1 MPAHIKKFAIEIDS
15 CYNFLGKL
23 LKLRAKTLE
32 RGYTQSV
39 KRRKILILCID
50 AGSHDYLAASTLPT
64 FQKLADAGFYRH
76 ANAVIPSVTNVNN
89 VSIATGTFPDT
100 HGITTNYHVDRTT
113 GKGEFIEDN
122 RFLLA
127 PTLFEI
133 AKASKFADKTALFV
147 TKKKLLRNVGNG
159 VLILLSPLKHHPLN
173 TFRWLDRLNRFI
185 QSKSTGGS
193 WRAVRETLR
202 RDDPELV
209 YCSTTDW
216 VQHKYAPDAEPSQRH
231 LAVLDQIISDIVD
244 DDPAREIYITADHG
258 MLEKTTA
265 LDPGRLLT
273 EQGIPASAIPIIKDR
288 YIAHHGNLGGA
299 AYVFLKNRAD
309 TPKAVEKLL
318 STPGI
323 EEAYAA
329 EDAASRFR
337 LHRERIGDI
346 FVLADETT
354 VFGELET
361 AVEPTSVR
369 SHGSRHESYVP
380 IIGYNSPW
388 SATDFEYN
396 LDIGRLF
403 LESLR

>member
-1 MPAHIKKFAIEIDS
+1 M
-15 CYNFLGKL
+15 
-23 LKLRAKTLE
+23 
-32 RGYTQSV
+32 
-39 KRRKILILCID
+39 KRRKVLILCID
-50 AGSHDYLAASTLPT
+50 AGSHEYLAASDLPT
-64 FQKLADAGFYRH
+64 IRQLAKTGFYVH

-89 VSIATGTFPDT
+89 VSIATGTFPKT

-147 TKKKLLRNVGNG
+147 TKKKLLRMLETGADIAVAAEAPPPEYIQMAGEVEPIYSIEINWW
-159 VLILLSPLKHHPLN
+159 LL
-173 TFRWLDRLNRFI
+173 
-185 QSKSTGGS
+185 
-193 WRAVRETLR
+193 RAVRETLR

-216 VQHKYAPDAEPSQRH
+216 VQHKYAPDAEPSQLH
-231 LAVLDQIISDIVD
+231 LAILDQIIGEIVD
-244 DDPAREIYITADHG
+244 DDPEREIYITADHG
-258 MLEKTTA
+258 MLAKTTA
-265 LDPGRLLT
+265 IDPGRVLT
-273 EQGIPASAIPIIKDR
+273 ENGIPASAIPIIKDR
-288 YIAHHGNLGGA
+288 YVAHHGNLGGA
-299 AYVFLKNRAD
+299 AYVFLKNRAEI
-309 TPKAVEKLL
+309 PEAVQQLL

-323 EEAYAA
+323 QEVYAA
-329 EDAASRFR
+329 EDAAQTFR
-337 LHRERIGDI
+337 LHPERIGDI

-361 AVEPTSVR
+361 AVEPTNVR

-396 LDIGRLF
+396 VDVGRLF
-403 LESLR
+403 LESLL

>member
-1 MPAHIKKFAIEIDS
+1 MREWSYI
-15 CYNFLGKL
+15 
-23 LKLRAKTLE
+23 
-32 RGYTQSV
+32 QSV

-50 AGSHDYLAASTLPT
+50 AGSHDYLAASNLPT
-64 FQKLADAGFYRH
+64 LQKLAKAGFYRH

-89 VSIATGTFPDT
+89 VSIATGTFPET

-113 GKGEFIEDN
+113 NRGEFIEDN

-133 AKASKFADKTALFV
+133 AKTSKFADKTALFV
-147 TKKKLLRNVGNG
+147 TKKKLLRMLEAGADIAVAAEAPPPEYIEIAGEVEPIYSIEINWW
-159 VLILLSPLKHHPLN
+159 LL
-173 TFRWLDRLNRFI
+173 
-185 QSKSTGGS
+185 
-193 WRAVRETLR
+193 RAVRETLR
-202 RDDPELV
+202 RDDPEFV

-231 LAVLDQIISDIVD
+231 LAILDQIIGEIVEA
-244 DDPAREIYITADHG
+244 DPEREIYITADHG
-258 MLEKTTA
+258 MFAKTTA

-273 EQGIPASAIPIIKDR
+273 EQSIPASAIPIIKDR

-299 AYVFLKNRAD
+299 AYVFLKNLDD
-309 TPKAVEKLL
+309 TPKAIETLL

-329 EDAASRFR
+329 EDAARTFR
-337 LHRERIGDI
+337 LHPERIGDI
-346 FVLADETT
+346 FVLADKTT

-388 SATDFEYN
+388 AATDFEYN

-403 LESLR
+403 LESLC